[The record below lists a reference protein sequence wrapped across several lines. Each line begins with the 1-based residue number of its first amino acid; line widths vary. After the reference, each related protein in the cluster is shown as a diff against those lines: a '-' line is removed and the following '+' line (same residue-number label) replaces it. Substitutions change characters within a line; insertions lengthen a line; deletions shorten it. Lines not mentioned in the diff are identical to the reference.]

1 MYSFLITFGIGG
13 YAYSLTTRDSWGAAK
28 MTNGWFEKGWGGPTW
43 GPFSSVGAW
52 WAGLAALLAAMIS
65 CVAEDQIW
73 FVVSCALNCAACAV
87 CIAGASIDGI
97 YSTWSNSLKSC
108 VSWQGTPTYDDAAIA
123 RIQRAPR
130 KAFPWWPTS
139 GGWKLSGSSAYG
151 VEALMCA
158 SNLTSGS
165 LSYVGSNNMVAFDT
179 AYTTPTPNTAA
190 APSTGSIYAGPL
202 WWYQVMLTASGKILG
217 GVANGLSVVLQ
228 RDPADGKFGPGGIG
242 ADSFTPPSSQSC
254 FCRWDNT
261 TAVATAATP
270 TSPANPQ
277 VSIPVNF
284 NWNYA
289 SQYAL
294 ASASGGSA
302 SSYYPAV
309 AQNGAAQ
316 TKDTFN
322 VFTNCFQINVPSYMS
337 CDNVVNQSFTM
348 FGVSCAF
355 CVFCA
360 VATLAA
366 AYYNGM
372 ASAWFQEYADEMERK
387 ALTKNQ
393 GIDTGIDAI
402 SA

>member
-1 MYSFLITFGIGG
+1 MIYVGG

-28 MTNGWFEKGWGGPTW
+28 MTGGWFEKGWGGPSW

-52 WAGLAALLAAMIS
+52 WAGLAALLAAVIS
-65 CVAEDQIW
+65 CVADDQIW
-73 FVVSCALNCAACAV
+73 FVVSCAMNCAACAV
-87 CIAGASIDGI
+87 CLAGASIDGI
-97 YSTWSNSLKSC
+97 YATWSNSLRSC
-108 VSWQGTPTYDDAAIA
+108 VSWQGTPTYDAAAIT
-123 RIQRAPR
+123 RIQRSPR
-130 KAFPWWPTS
+130 RAFPWWATS
-139 GGWKLSGSSAYG
+139 GGWRLSGSQAYG

-165 LSYVGSNNMVAFDT
+165 LSYVGNNNMVAFDT
-179 AYTTPTPNTAA
+179 AYTTPLPLPALPGQTTTTPF
-190 APSTGSIYAGPL
+190 APSNSQIYAGPL
-202 WWYQVMLTASGKILG
+202 WWYQVMLTASGT
-217 GVANGLSVVLQ
+217 VANGLSQVLQ
-228 RDPADGKFGPGGIG
+228 RLPADGVNGPNGIKQ
-242 ADSFTPPSSQSC
+242 DSFTPPSSQSC

-261 TAVATAATP
+261 TAIATAATP
-270 TSPANPQ
+270 TSPSNPQ

-284 NWNYA
+284 NWDYA
-289 SQYAL
+289 TQYRL
-294 ASASGGSA
+294 AGQTGGSA

-322 VFTNCFQINVPSYMS
+322 VFTNCFQINIPSYMT
-337 CDNVVNQSFTM
+337 CDNVVNQSNTM

-360 VATLAA
+360 AITLAA

-393 GIDTGIDAI
+393 GFEATA
-402 SA
+402 

>member
-1 MYSFLITFGIGG
+1 MN
-13 YAYSLTTRDSWGAAK
+13 
-28 MTNGWFEKGWGGPTW
+28 NGWFEKGWGGPSW

-52 WAGLAALLAAMIS
+52 WAGLAALLAALIS
-65 CVAEDQIW
+65 CVADDQIW

-108 VSWQGTPTYDDAAIA
+108 VSWQGTPTYDAPTIA
-123 RIQRAPR
+123 RIQASPR
-130 KAFPWWPTS
+130 RAFPWWATS
-139 GGWKLSGSSAYG
+139 GGWKLSGSNAYG

-165 LSYVGSNNMVAFDT
+165 LSYVGTNNMVVIDT
-179 AYTTPTPNTAA
+179 AYTSPSPTTTAA
-190 APSTGSIYAGPL
+190 LPGQPLYAGPL
-202 WWYQVMLTASGKILG
+202 WWYQVMLKASGTIAQ
-217 GVANGLSVVLQ
+217 GVSNGLSVVLQ
-228 RDPADGKFGPGGIG
+228 RNPADGFGGPGGIG
-242 ADSFTPPSSQSC
+242 ADAFNPPSSQSC

-277 VSIPVNF
+277 VSVFPNF

-289 SQYAL
+289 QQYTM
-294 ASASGGSA
+294 ASAAGGSA

-316 TKDTFN
+316 TANTFN
-322 VFTNCFQINVPSYMS
+322 VFTNCFQINVPSYMT

-360 VATLAA
+360 VATLAS

-372 ASAWFQEYADEMERK
+372 ASAWFQEHADELERK
-387 ALTKNQ
+387 ALSKNY
-393 GIDTGIDAI
+393 GVEAMTA
-402 SA
+402 